1 MKINSQL
8 ISLALLAV
16 ILGFYFLTSS
26 RFSSSQERN
35 QSQTEQ
41 AKQTALDSSPS
52 QSVSNKGVSSTKSQ
66 EPTEENTIEPTDVKE
81 LRKNFQKADLRFRE
95 IIKNEGTFI
104 KNLYFAKTLGQ
115 ISETRDQITILEESG
130 SEKELS
136 SAYDAQIKH
145 ISFIE
150 QGIQTSKELS
160 NKSSQIDIILEKLKK
175 SGVLKIQETKTKYV
189 ALSKRYSATKDGSIP
204 NGRFDESKEE
214 LDEILYGTQ
223 DLKRKVDTTFDKL
236 WSEAKNAFKLGNSEM
251 DNLLKTVANFRPDF
265 EPAILLLKRAENR
278 FRIVPLLKA
287 AQYSEKAKKYS
298 LAQSLYDEIKRLDP
312 ETEELSGNYQRI
324 AKINAQTILKNQ
336 LQKGWQDIENKR
348 FTEAKNK
355 AFIAIGMAQIQN
367 LDPESAQA
375 LFKRA
380 KEDDRVVKIREFT
393 REIERMEKG
402 DNWKGIYRKA
412 FELLQIQPNSAFATE
427 KKAMASSILRAN
439 KKIELTIKEV
449 RDTLEIAVNQIDIKA
464 VEFSLNTLNG
474 VRDELPQFIT
484 PEFESLE
491 KKAIEIKKSFERPVK
506 ITLLSNRRTYVE
518 IYGHGILGKFRER
531 VVELSPG
538 SYRARCSQSGYRD
551 AIIEIVIH
559 PNKTPNPITIIPKE
573 KL

>member
-1 MKINSQL
+1 MKINGQL

-16 ILGFYFLTSS
+16 FLGFYFLISS
-26 RFSSSQERN
+26 QFSSSQEKN
-35 QSQTEQ
+35 QPQTEQ
-41 AKQTALDSSPS
+41 GNQTEVVSSPS
-52 QSVSNKGVSSTKSQ
+52 QSVYKEGIPSTKSR
-66 EPTEENTIEPTDVKE
+66 EPAEENTIEPTDVKE
-81 LRKNFQKADLRFRE
+81 LRKNFEKADLRFRE
-95 IIKNEGTFI
+95 IIKGEGAFI

-115 ISETRDQITILEESG
+115 ISETRDQITVLEKSG
-130 SEKELS
+130 SKKELS

-175 SGVLKIQETKTKYV
+175 TGVLKIQETKTKYD
-189 ALSKRYSATKDGSIP
+189 ALSKKYSATKDGSIP
-204 NGRFDESKEE
+204 NGRFDEAQEE

-251 DNLLKTVANFRPDF
+251 DNLLKTVANFRLDF

-287 AQYSEKAKKYS
+287 AQYSEKARKYS

-336 LQKGWQDIENKR
+336 LQKGWKDIENKR
-348 FTEAKNK
+348 FTEAENK
-355 AFIAIGMAQIQN
+355 AFIAIGVAQIQD

-380 KEDDRVVKIREFT
+380 KEDARVAKIREIT
-393 REIERMEKG
+393 EEIERMEKG
-402 DNWKGIYRKA
+402 DNWKGIYRKT
-412 FELLQIQPNSAFATE
+412 FELLQIQPNSVFATE
-427 KKAMASSILRAN
+427 KKAMASKILRAN

-449 RDTLEIAVNQIDIKA
+449 RDTLEVAVNQIDIKA

-474 VRDELPQFIT
+474 VRDELLQFIT

-491 KKAIEIKKSFERPVK
+491 KKAIEIKKSLERPVK
-506 ITLLSNRRTYVE
+506 VTLLSNRRTYVE
-518 IYGHGILGKFRER
+518 IYGHRILGKFKEK
-531 VVELSPG
+531 VVELNPG
-538 SYRARCSQSGYRD
+538 NYQARCSQSGYRD

-559 PNKTPNPITIIPKE
+559 PNKTLNPITLIPKE